1 MTHLLISREFP
12 PCTYP
17 MGGIGTYVRHIAR
30 LLAEHGETVHVI
42 AERWVGAPRA
52 TEILFDGRL
61 VIHRVWTTRPS
72 EDSSTAHEDADVL
85 EAMTASAF
93 PAQAFGWQAACL
105 AERLVAS
112 TSIDVIEAQ
121 DYEAPLYHF
130 LTRRRRGLG
139 PSAQPP
145 CFVHLHTTYEEVCLA
160 NGWPVDTPHARL
172 VKQQEDAAIRA
183 ADALLAPSRF
193 MARHTETQYGLEPGS
208 IATVPYP
215 VGDVPVL
222 ERAAE
227 TWQTGT
233 IVFVGRYEVR
243 KGLFEWVPA
252 AARAAALWPSLRFAF
267 IGADTA
273 LAGEERSSSV
283 RTALEASLPAGVR
296 HAFAFHDAVPQP
308 RLWDHLRGAR
318 IAVVPSRWENF
329 PNACVEAMCS
339 GLPVLATP
347 NGGMVEMIDDGVTG
361 WIAESNSTDDLA
373 RTLERA
379 LSVSADGLA
388 AMGRQAAQSIRA
400 SCDDTRTVERQLEFR
415 RALAKTGAGRSRHLD
430 PRDDR
435 EPTTAA
441 DTATETVAKWSRPPA
456 PPRALLGRWVDIRSA
471 AANPAYTARWLLWR
485 LRRLAR
491 RRMR

>member
-52 TEILFDGRL
+52 TEVLLDGRL
-61 VIHRVWTTRPS
+61 VIHRVWTTRPL
-72 EDSSTAHEDADVL
+72 EGSSTPHKDADVL
-85 EAMTASAF
+85 EALSASPF

-121 DYEAPLYHF
+121 DYEAPLYHY
-130 LTRRRRGLG
+130 LRRRGRGLG

-145 CFVHLHTTYEEVCLA
+145 CFVHLHTTYEQVCLA
-160 NGWPVDTPHARL
+160 NAWPVDTPHARL
-172 VKQQEDAAIRA
+172 VKQQEDSAIRA

-193 MARHTETQYGLEPGS
+193 MARHTETQYALEPGS
-208 IATVPYP
+208 ITTVPYP
-215 VGDVPVL
+215 VGDVPML

-227 TWQTGT
+227 TWRSGT
-233 IVFVGRYEVR
+233 IVFVGRYEAR

-252 AARAAALWPSLRFAF
+252 AARAAARWPGLRFAF

-273 LAGEERSSSV
+273 LAGEARSSSV
-283 RTALEASLPAGVR
+283 RTTLESGLPPNVR
-296 HAFAFHDAVPQP
+296 HAFAFHDAVPQQ

-329 PNACVEAMCS
+329 PNACVEAMSS

-361 WIAESNSTDDLA
+361 WIAESNSADDLA

-379 LSVSADGLA
+379 LGVSADGLA
-388 AMGRQAAQSIRA
+388 AMGGRAARSIREK
-400 SCDDTRTVERQLEFR
+400 CDNARTVERQLEFR
-415 RALAKTGAGRSRHLD
+415 RTLVKTGAGRSRHLD
-430 PRDDR
+430 PVDDR
-435 EPTTAA
+435 GLTTAA
-441 DTATETVAKWSRPPA
+441 DTDTEPVANWSQPPVS
-456 PPRALLGRWVDIRSA
+456 PRAPLGRWAHIGSA
-471 AANPAYTARWLLWR
+471 AANPAYTAWWLLWR

-491 RRMR
+491 RRTR